1 MDMDEMVFY
10 SLDERAI
17 KQEIAY
23 KKENLPTADVLFSW
37 VCTPK
42 RLFFEELHVLLMIV
56 VPPLLFILQMEE
68 DDNFIYA
75 FIFFVIFFL
84 FGLYYRFT
92 IFQPKTYSYELTKV
106 GIRYTIE
113 ENVHE
118 NFYKFSR
125 AGGKLA
131 AFVSVIAVIFLGPLA
146 LAGAGAGLL
155 HARAMS
161 NHRKRTEY
169 ETHIMPNSFRVRYHR
184 ARQEVAINP
193 RHEKEMMSI
202 GIYSFGTREDIHI
215 SPDKLYQLLFYLKKE
230 FDVIDIKEA
239 KTHKELNREYLN

>member
-1 MDMDEMVFY
+1 MSIFY
-10 SLDERAI
+10 SLDEQAI

-23 KKENLPTADVLFSW
+23 KKERLSTEDMLFSW

-42 RLFFEELHVLLMIV
+42 RFFVEEVFVFSMIIF
-56 VPPLLFILQMEE
+56 PSL
-68 DDNFIYA
+68 
-75 FIFFVIFFL
+75 IFFFSASSWDGVFFAFFITVFMIL
-84 FGLYYRFT
+84 FGLYMRFT
-92 IFQPKTYSYELTKV
+92 VFQPKTYCYELTKV

-169 ETHIMPNSFRVRYHR
+169 EEYIIPNSFRVRYQHS
-184 ARQEVAINP
+184 RQQVALNP
-193 RHEKEMMSI
+193 RFELEMQEI
-202 GIYSFGTREDIHI
+202 GAWEMTSPPGIHI
-215 SPDKLYQLLFYLKKE
+215 DKSDLYKLFYYLKKE
-230 FDVIDIKEA
+230 FDVIDIKEVNSF
-239 KTHKELNREYLN
+239 KELKLEYLN

>member
-1 MDMDEMVFY
+1 MVFY

-42 RLFFEELHVLLMIV
+42 RLFFEELHVLLMMV

>member
-1 MDMDEMVFY
+1 MGFY
-10 SLDERAI
+10 SLNEQAI

-23 KKENLPTADVLFSW
+23 KKEKLSTEDILFSW

-42 RLFFEELHVLLMIV
+42 RFFVEEVFVFSMIIFPSLFFFFSASSWDGVFFAFFITVFMI
-56 VPPLLFILQMEE
+56 
-68 DDNFIYA
+68 
-75 FIFFVIFFL
+75 L
-84 FGLYYRFT
+84 FGLYMRFT
-92 IFQPKTYSYELTKV
+92 VFQPKTYCYELTKV

-161 NHRKRTEY
+161 NHRKRKEY
-169 ETHIMPNSFRVRYHR
+169 ERHIMPDSFRVRYLR
-184 ARQEVAINP
+184 ERQQIAFNP
-193 RHEKEMMSI
+193 RFEREMRSI
-202 GIYSFGTREDIHI
+202 GIWEYSSPLDIYI
-215 SPDKLYQLLFYLKKE
+215 DESFLYKLFYYLKKD
-230 FDVIDIKEA
+230 FNVIDIKDA
-239 KTHKELNREYLN
+239 TDYIELKADFLD

>member
-1 MDMDEMVFY
+1 MGFY
-10 SLDERAI
+10 SLNEQAI

-23 KKENLPTADVLFSW
+23 KKEKLSTEDILFSW

-42 RLFFEELHVLLMIV
+42 RFFVEEVFVFSMIIFPSLFFFFSASSWDGVFFAFFITVFMI
-56 VPPLLFILQMEE
+56 
-68 DDNFIYA
+68 
-75 FIFFVIFFL
+75 L
-84 FGLYYRFT
+84 FGLYMRFT
-92 IFQPKTYSYELTKV
+92 VFQPKTYCYELTKV

-146 LAGAGAGLL
+146 LAGVGAGLL

-161 NHRKRTEY
+161 NHRKRKEY
-169 ETHIMPNSFRVRYHR
+169 ERHIMPDSFRVRYLR
-184 ARQEVAINP
+184 ERQQIAFNP
-193 RHEKEMMSI
+193 RFEREMRSI
-202 GIYSFGTREDIHI
+202 GIWEYSSPLDIYI
-215 SPDKLYQLLFYLKKE
+215 DESFLYKLFYYLKKD
-230 FDVIDIKEA
+230 FNVIDIKDA
-239 KTHKELNREYLN
+239 TDYIELKADFLD

>member
-42 RLFFEELHVLLMIV
+42 RLFFEELHVLLMMV

>member
-1 MDMDEMVFY
+1 MDFY
-10 SLDERAI
+10 SLDEQVI

-42 RLFFEELHVLLMIV
+42 RLFVEELHVLLMII
-56 VPPLLFILQMEE
+56 VPPLLFILPMEE
-68 DDNFIYA
+68 DDNVIYA

-92 IFQPKTYSYELTKV
+92 VFQPKTFCYELTKV

-169 ETHIMPNSFRVRYHR
+169 ETHIMPNSFRVRYLR
-184 ARQEVAINP
+184 ERQQIAFNP
-193 RHEKEMMSI
+193 RFEREMRSI
-202 GIYSFGTREDIHI
+202 GICEYSSPLDIYI
-215 SPDKLYQLLFYLKKE
+215 DESCLYKLFYVLKRD
-230 FDVIDIKEA
+230 FDVIDIKYA
-239 KTHKELNREYLN
+239 TDYIELNAEFLN